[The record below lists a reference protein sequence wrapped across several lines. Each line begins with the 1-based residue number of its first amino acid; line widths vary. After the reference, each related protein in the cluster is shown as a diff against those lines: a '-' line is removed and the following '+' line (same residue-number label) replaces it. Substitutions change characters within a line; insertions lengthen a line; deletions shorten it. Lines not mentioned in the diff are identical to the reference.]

1 MYYKTTG
8 YKVFTLFNLI
18 LLGILAVLCILP
30 LIHIL
35 AISLSDKAAVS
46 ANLVTFWPK
55 DLNWEAYQKTIA
67 NDKFSAALWVSFQ
80 RVVIG
85 TAVSMLVIILAAY
98 PLSKESRA
106 LKGRSGFAW
115 FFVFTMLFSGGLIP
129 SYILIVN
136 LGLINSLWSLIL
148 PGAVS
153 VWNMILLMNF
163 FRNVPKDLEEA
174 ALIDGANHAQALWSI
189 YLPISLPAIATLSL
203 FTLVGHWNS
212 WFDGMIYM
220 TRPEHFPLATY
231 LQKIIVQTNLKDLI
245 KDVNDVANL
254 TERSIKSAQIFIS
267 VIPVL
272 VVYPFLQRY
281 FVKGIVIGAVKE

>member
-8 YKVFTLFNLI
+8 YKVFTIFNLI
-18 LLGILAVLCILP
+18 LLGLLALLCILP

-35 AISLSDKAAVS
+35 AVSLSDKAAVS
-46 ANLVTFWPK
+46 ANLVTFWPM

-67 NDKFSAALWVSFQ
+67 NEKFSKALWVSFQ
-80 RVVIG
+80 RVFFG
-85 TAVSMLVIILAAY
+85 TAVSMLVVILAAY
-98 PLSKESRA
+98 PLSKESRT
-106 LKGRSGFAW
+106 LKGRSVFAW

-148 PGAVS
+148 PGALS

-174 ALIDGANHAQALWSI
+174 AHIDGANHAQALWSI

-254 TERSIKSAQIFIS
+254 TERSIKAAQIFIS